1 MSSDI
6 LKAIIKSVPA
16 DFASPSADYQVVRE
30 TMTPFHGHPTSADL
44 SIDLQ
49 AYEGVRCGWHSLP
62 HHNRDGLVALH
73 YHGGAF
79 VSCNLDA
86 YHFYGEL
93 ICRAL
98 DIPVVLPDYRLAPE
112 HPYPAAHDD
121 CFNAYRG
128 LLEAGIRPE
137 QIVVLGES
145 CGGALALATLIR
157 ARDDDLPMPAC
168 FVSVTGWFDLSVS
181 DYPAI
186 RDPFLT
192 PEWVQNRARD
202 YSQGQLALDDPKLS
216 PCFAELRGLPPLYL
230 QVGEYDTMAP
240 GALEL
245 AKNATLSGVEVT
257 VESWPGMIHGWHG
270 LLNAGVPEAEEAWAR
285 IKAFIRGL

>member
-1 MSSDI
+1 MRSDI
-6 LKAIIKSVPA
+6 LNSIIENVPG
-16 DFASPSADYQVVRE
+16 DFASPDADYHTVRT
-30 TMTPFHGHPTSADL
+30 TMAPFHGHPTSTDL
-44 SIDLQ
+44 DIDLCS
-49 AYEGVRCGWHSLP
+49 YGDVRCAWHALAD
-62 HHNRDGLVALH
+62 HNRDGLIGLH

-93 ICRAL
+93 ICRTL
-98 DIPVVLPDYRLAPE
+98 DLPVLLPDYRLAPE

-121 CFNAYRG
+121 CFDAYRG
-128 LLEAGIRPE
+128 LLEAGIRPG

-145 CGGALALATLIR
+145 CGGALALATLVR
-157 ARDDDLPMPAC
+157 ARDEGLPMPAC
-168 FVSVTGWFDLSVS
+168 FVSVTGWFDLGVS
-181 DYPAI
+181 EPPAAP
-186 RDPFLT
+186 DPFLT

-202 YSQGQLALDDPKLS
+202 YSQGQLPLDDPRLS

-245 AKNATLSGVEVT
+245 ARNATLSGVDVT
-257 VESWPGMIHGWHG
+257 LESWPGMIHGWHG

-285 IKAFIRGL
+285 IASFIRGL